1 MRLLEIFL
9 VFLLVMVS
17 LCISYNLQPKSL
29 QVNFQNS
36 LKTSSK
42 IASALLLPLVS
53 NTLPSLA
60 TTSIK
65 DIEVT
70 YNGIPKS
77 MKDINQGNKAV
88 LIVNVAS
95 QCALTSQYEELVT
108 LREKYKKQGFEIL
121 AFPCNQFASQEP
133 APVERIRKDM
143 DDQFG
148 VKFPIFDK
156 IDVNG
161 NGQHPLYAAL
171 KDGYKGEIVGS
182 PNINKISWNFEKFLL
197 DSNLKPVRRYKPGI
211 RPDALEVDIKGLL
224 TSGTVPPRKKP
235 SLNDY

>member
-1 MRLLEIFL
+1 
-9 VFLLVMVS
+9 MVS
-17 LCISYNLQPKSL
+17 FCLGHNLQPKSL
-29 QVNFQNS
+29 QVNIQNS
-36 LKTSSK
+36 LKISSK
-42 IASALLLPLVS
+42 VASVLLLPFVS
-53 NTLPSLA
+53 HVSPSLA

-65 DIEVT
+65 DIKVT
-70 YNGIPKS
+70 YDGIPKS
-77 MKDINQGNKAV
+77 MKEITQGNKAI

-95 QCALTSQYEELVT
+95 QCALTPQYEELVT

-156 IDVNG
+156 IDVNV
-161 NGQHPLYAAL
+161 NNQHPLYAAL

-182 PNINKISWNFEKFLL
+182 PNIGKISWNFEKFLL
-197 DSNLKPVRRYKPGI
+197 DSNLEPVRRYKPGI
-211 RPDALEVDIKGLL
+211 HPDSLEVDIIGLL
-224 TSGTVPPRKKP
+224 SSGTIPPRKKP